1 MSKFAYFLATRCRA
15 LLFDSS
21 MLALCSHP
29 TADVL
34 SPSASIH
41 DRGGVEL
48 SRRVSHVVMTAA
60 RNSSKLFLFCTEW
73 QKASGIFH
81 RHAFPVLT
89 EYPPIPVGQASE
101 NSI

>member
-1 MSKFAYFLATRCRA
+1 M
-15 LLFDSS
+15 
-21 MLALCSHP
+21 
-29 TADVL
+29 V
-34 SPSASIH
+34 I
-41 DRGGVEL
+41 
-48 SRRVSHVVMTAA
+48 TAA
-60 RNSSKLFLFCTEW
+60 KNSSKLFLFCTEW